1 MRVIKITAALFIA
14 LALCF
19 SALSMTDQSVQA
31 KSNTITSS
39 GVTYPT
45 HQYAGK
51 GFWVKGIVR
60 SSYRLIYVRC
70 GVKTLSGKWVNGV
83 NVTVNPRNYSYD
95 LNAADSR
102 IVFKRLKAGTYVY
115 CVEARNTAR
124 LSRTLVNRRFTVSKI
139 YGKKT
144 SKPSSSLVKGT
155 PVTLSGKVNSHFNIS
170 TIRVGITS
178 TSGKWKKGYFV
189 QKNPRSRSFNISK
202 VDPYIKFGKLGTGT
216 YKYRIWA
223 SDIYGKKRI
232 VVSKKFKVV
241 RKVTNLNSNTNA
253 PNGNI
258 RSNGFRLSYK
268 PGLISAI
275 GRQPV
280 SGPCGQYAMAYCRAV
295 LDGRFPLKSKY
306 KSYYKQLYHEYGF
319 GSHYAYWYQADGSP
333 VWYSSNKS
341 CYKAALKKIAYGR
354 PCIINLHNKSTG
366 NNHFVAVIGYRAGT
380 NYSNVTLSSFIAL
393 DPGYGKLVYLKN
405 MNYTHSDNPEA
416 IFF

>member
-144 SKPSSSLVKGT
+144 S
-155 PVTLSGKVNSHFNIS
+155 
-170 TIRVGITS
+170 
-178 TSGKWKKGYFV
+178 
-189 QKNPRSRSFNISK
+189 
-202 VDPYIKFGKLGTGT
+202 
-216 YKYRIWA
+216 
-223 SDIYGKKRI
+223 
-232 VVSKKFKVV
+232 
-241 RKVTNLNSNTNA
+241 
-253 PNGNI
+253 
-258 RSNGFRLSYK
+258 
-268 PGLISAI
+268 
-275 GRQPV
+275 
-280 SGPCGQYAMAYCRAV
+280 
-295 LDGRFPLKSKY
+295 
-306 KSYYKQLYHEYGF
+306 
-319 GSHYAYWYQADGSP
+319 
-333 VWYSSNKS
+333 
-341 CYKAALKKIAYGR
+341 
-354 PCIINLHNKSTG
+354 
-366 NNHFVAVIGYRAGT
+366 
-380 NYSNVTLSSFIAL
+380 
-393 DPGYGKLVYLKN
+393 
-405 MNYTHSDNPEA
+405 
-416 IFF
+416 IFS